1 MRIENKTALITGGG
15 GTIGSAIALR
25 LAEEGTNIAVVG
37 RTLES
42 LEKTVAATKPTGV
55 QCVALAADVSISSE
69 VRGAV
74 AAAIERFGGID
85 ILVNVAGGPSG
96 TGHGTC
102 PFHEKEE
109 RIWNAVIDVNLKG
122 TMICCQSVLPYMLDR
137 QKGNI
142 VNISSIDGMKGS
154 PELGKSDYSAAKAG
168 IIGFTK
174 SLAKE
179 VGPFGV
185 RVNCVSPGAI
195 ASDKDKSNLSQETWD
210 RIASEAA
217 LKRWGEASEVA
228 NVVFFLASEEA
239 SYVTGQNYVVGGGC
253 YM

>member
-25 LAEEGTNIAVVG
+25 LAEEGANIAVLG
-37 RTLES
+37 RRPES
-42 LEKTVAATKPTGV
+42 LERTVAAVQVNTV
-55 QCVALAADVSISSE
+55 QCVALQADVSIGSD
-69 VRGAV
+69 VRRAV

-96 TGHGTC
+96 MGHGTC
-102 PFHEKEE
+102 PFHQKEE

-137 QKGNI
+137 RKGNI

-174 SLAKE
+174 SLARE
-179 VGPFGV
+179 VGPMGV

-195 ASDKDKSNLSQETWD
+195 ASDKDKSNLSREAWD